1 MLKNIRLIIF
11 DLDGVLLDSSDAIV
25 ITFNKVLEN
34 HSLPKKSSKFV
45 KSMIGMHL
53 YDMFKRVD
61 PNLDKKNLK
70 ILFNEYV
77 EAFPNICLPYCRL
90 LPHAKEVLKFYH
102 GKKKIS
108 LATTK
113 NAEVTRIILKE
124 LGVLQYFDLIMGFY
138 EVSNQKPNPEIIN
151 KTLNKLKIKPENAVM
166 VGDTTLDIEAGKN
179 AGVYTIGIT
188 TGTHSREELESAKP
202 DYIVD
207 NLNQIKRIIE
217 K

>member
-1 MLKNIRLIIF
+1 MLKNIELIIF

-25 ITFNKVLEN
+25 ITFNKVLEDN
-34 HSLPKKSSKFV
+34 GFPKQSAKFI

-53 YDMFKRVD
+53 HDMFKRVD
-61 PNLDKKNLK
+61 PKLDNKTLKK
-70 ILFNEYV
+70 LFDEYINS
-77 EAFPNICLPYCRL
+77 FPKICLPYCKL
-90 LPHAKEVLKFYH
+90 LPHAKEILRFYN

-113 NAEVTRIILKE
+113 DADVTRIILKE
-124 LGVLQYFDLIMGFY
+124 LDVLQYFDLIMGFY
-138 EVSNQKPNPEIIN
+138 EVSNQKSNPEIIN
-151 KTLNKLKIKPENAVM
+151 KTLTRLKIKSENTVV

-179 AGVYTIGIT
+179 AGAYTIGIT
-188 TGTHSREELESAKP
+188 TGTHSREQLEAAKP

-207 NLNQIKRIIE
+207 DLNQIKRIIE

>member
-1 MLKNIRLIIF
+1 MLKNIGLIIF

-25 ITFNKVLEN
+25 ITFNQVLEKN
-34 HSLPKKSSKFV
+34 DLPKQSAKFI

-61 PNLDKKNLK
+61 PELDNKTLK
-70 ILFNEYV
+70 RLFDEYINS
-77 EAFPNICLPYCRL
+77 FSKICLPYCRL

-113 NAEVTRIILKE
+113 IAEVTKIILKA
-124 LGVLQYFDLIMGFY
+124 LDVLQYFDLIMGFY

-151 KTLNKLKIKPENAVM
+151 KTLNKLKIKPENAVV

-188 TGTHSREELESAKP
+188 TGTHSRKKLEGANP
-202 DYIVD
+202 DYVVD
-207 NLNQIKRIIE
+207 NLNQIKKIIE